1 MIDPIDLHA
10 YADQALDASEM
21 ARVEAAIRQDP
32 ALQSQLLAIQDLKKA
47 LQSHCTPVEDPA
59 AWSACRDR
67 IRALD
72 QTHRAES
79 FVSRYS
85 RVFAGGLAALILG
98 VGLMN
103 RMAGPTGSPMSV
115 DDVPRMVAG
124 MAPTNPTDGS
134 QSWIRTQS
142 KQDITDRR
150 LPLMFGQAYSGTV
163 EGRQICAVDVTDGT
177 EIMRLYVLPGTESL
191 EGLQSS
197 FDNRYQ
203 VGTLNGLNSVA
214 WKSGDQTLLLMGQR
228 TSIQLQRVAEEMRE
242 R

>member
-1 MIDPIDLHA
+1 MIDPTDLHA
-10 YADQALDASEM
+10 YADQALDASEL

-32 ALQSQLLAIQDLKKA
+32 NLQSELIAIQDLKKTLRA
-47 LQSHCTPVEDPA
+47 NCPPVDDPA
-59 AWSACRDR
+59 AWNACRER

-72 QTHRAES
+72 QTNRAET

-85 RVFAGGLAALILG
+85 RVFAGGLAALIIG

-103 RMAGPTGSPMSV
+103 RAAGPSGTPMSA

-124 MAPTNPTDGS
+124 MAPTNPSDSS
-134 QSWIRTQS
+134 QNWIRNQS

-150 LPLMFGQAYSGTV
+150 LPLMFGQAYRGTV
-163 EGRQICAVDVTDGT
+163 EGRQVYAVDVSDGT
-177 EIMRLYVLPGTESL
+177 EIMRLYVLAGTQSL
-191 EGLQSS
+191 EGLQNS

-203 VGTLNGLNSVA
+203 VGMLNGINAVA
-214 WKSGDQTLLLMGQR
+214 WKSDDQTILLMGQR
-228 TSIQLQRVAEEMRE
+228 TSIQLQRVAEELRE